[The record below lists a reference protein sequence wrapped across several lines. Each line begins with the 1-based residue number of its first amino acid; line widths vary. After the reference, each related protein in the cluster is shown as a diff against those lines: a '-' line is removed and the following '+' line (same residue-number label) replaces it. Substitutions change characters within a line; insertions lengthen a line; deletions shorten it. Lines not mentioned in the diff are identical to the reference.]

1 VNKETAAEVGK
12 LMGAQVLITG
22 DITEFA
28 FKRSSIG
35 GKMTNVLKGVTAGV
49 ERVSATVSIDLRLI
63 DAVTG
68 EIIAS
73 IKGTGDAAQ
82 QGVTADL
89 TKEEKSYDGS
99 VSLST
104 PLGKAS
110 REAIQKSIAGIVS
123 SIPKMKWSA
132 RVIDFRDGVLYVNA
146 GTGYG
151 MQPGM
156 ALEIFDPQPALID
169 PQTGRN
175 LGSPDKL
182 IGEVVIDRVDA
193 EYSTAKVVSGAEF
206 KRNQVVRLKG
216 QGPKP

>member
-1 VNKETAAEVGK
+1 MSSSLFPATA
-12 LMGAQVLITG
+12 
-22 DITEFA
+22 
-28 FKRSSIG
+28 S
-35 GKMTNVLKGVTAGV
+35 
-49 ERVSATVSIDLRLI
+49 
-63 DAVTG
+63 
-68 EIIAS
+68 
-73 IKGTGDAAQ
+73 
-82 QGVTADL
+82 
-89 TKEEKSYDGS
+89 
-99 VSLST
+99 
-104 PLGKAS
+104 
-110 REAIQKSIAGIVS
+110 EAIQKSIAGIVS